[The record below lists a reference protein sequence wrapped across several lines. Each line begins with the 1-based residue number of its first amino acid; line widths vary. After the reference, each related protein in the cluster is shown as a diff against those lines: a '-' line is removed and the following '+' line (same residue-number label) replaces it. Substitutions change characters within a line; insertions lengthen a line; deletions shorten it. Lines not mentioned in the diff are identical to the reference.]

1 MYLQTNLSVSEVR
14 NFFKALPQKGL
25 SIYDFGCGSKPYKEF
40 AGENKYIRTD
50 IDTTNEKADIFC
62 SIDND
67 IANMVCSFYVLEH
80 VYNPLDVLKEKFRV
94 LKPRGTL
101 FMLVPLYWE
110 EHEQPFDF
118 YRYTKFSLRKM
129 LEEAGYLNVD
139 IKPINA
145 NWAILGMNFVR
156 LLNSRKYMR
165 FIVPLLHYLFFRLD
179 QKMLRSSS
187 VDKISNVMSYAIVAG
202 KSK

>member
-62 SIDND
+62 SIDNVPIDND
-67 IANMVCSFYVLEH
+67 IADVVCSFYVLEH

-118 YRYTKFSLRKM
+118 YRYIKFSLR
-129 LEEAGYLNVD
+129 
-139 IKPINA
+139 
-145 NWAILGMNFVR
+145 
-156 LLNSRKYMR
+156 
-165 FIVPLLHYLFFRLD
+165 
-179 QKMLRSSS
+179 
-187 VDKISNVMSYAIVAG
+187 
-202 KSK
+202 